1 MTVSGVEVAEVAP
14 EVFRLALPLGIHGVP
29 TVSAYLLRG
38 DDADTLV
45 DCGIAVA
52 TEEPGGAAER
62 DGTEAVTAAL
72 AAGGS
77 SLERLQRLVVAHAP
91 LDHFGPAG
99 GAGGRRGA
107 APWV

>member
-52 TEEPGGAAER
+52 TEEPGGAADAAER

-77 SLERLQRLVVAHAP
+77 SLERLPRARG
-91 LDHFGPAG
+91 GPAPPDHLG
-99 GAGGRRGA
+99 H
-107 APWV
+107 

>member
-72 AAGGS
+72 AAVGS
-77 SLERLQRLVVAHAP
+77 PLERPARVQGSHTPHDPLAH
-91 LDHFGPAG
+91 
-99 GAGGRRGA
+99 RG
-107 APWV
+107 